1 MNKFDKPILEAVS
14 RIAQLDESPL
24 PQEEVKAAILLGSKG
39 VDLPRIQQQLQS
51 LASAHAAAAQSGAL
65 AGPLEPIRLVR
76 MQLANW

>member
-1 MNKFDKPILEAVS
+1 MS
-14 RIAQLDESPL
+14 RLF

-65 AGPLEPIRLVR
+65 AGPLEPIR
-76 MQLANW
+76 